1 MMTAVAMDVVMVI
14 VMINAAVM
22 MDVEMTVVVMADVE
36 MTVVVTED
44 VLMMKSLVIMNALAN
59 IKEVKIY
66 ERD

>member
-1 MMTAVAMDVVMVI
+1 MMSAVAMNVDMVI
-14 VMINAAVM
+14 VMTNA
-22 MDVEMTVVVMADVE
+22 VVMVNVE

-44 VLMMKSLVIMNALAN
+44 VLMMKILVIMDALAN